1 MIDLET
7 LAMNAIDEFVR
18 AYSKGHTG
26 ADAVRR
32 REAALCMII
41 LKASDMLNGMDH
53 PIELERLF
61 RRAAKEIRGSLCGAA
76 LVSSIYYSRDEE
88 VRE

>member
-1 MIDLET
+1 MSDLRT
-7 LAMNAIDEFVR
+7 RVQDAIDEVVR
-18 AYSKGHTG
+18 ANGEGHTG

-32 REAALCMII
+32 NEAALCMFI
-41 LKASDMLNGMDH
+41 LTASDMLHDMDH
-53 PIELERLF
+53 PSGLGPVF

>member
-7 LAMNAIDEFVR
+7 LAQEAIDEFVR
-18 AYSKGHTG
+18 AYCKGFTG
-26 ADAVRR
+26 VDAVRR
-32 REAALCMII
+32 REAALCMLI
-41 LKASDMLNGMDH
+41 LMASDRLRDMDH

-76 LVSSIYYSRDEE
+76 LVSSIYYSLDEE

>member
-1 MIDLET
+1 MSDLET
-7 LAMNAIDEFVR
+7 LALNAIDEAAR
-18 AYSKGHTG
+18 AYCKGFTG
-26 ADAVRR
+26 VDAVRR

-41 LKASDMLNGMDH
+41 LKATDMLHGMDH

-61 RRAAKEIRGSLCGAA
+61 RKAAKEIRGSLCGAA